1 MRSGSVSTLGIN
13 LTTFM
18 ARDIGTVELITF
30 GSRDIGTDG
39 VTATASGFTD
49 TTECAD
55 LASFIN
61 SVVSLETS
69 LPDVGGEGC

>member
-1 MRSGSVSTLGIN
+1 MRSESISTLGIN

-39 VTATASGFTD
+39 VTATASGSTD
-49 TTECAD
+49 TTEFAD
-55 LASFIN
+55 PAASSIN
-61 SVVSLETS
+61 SVVS
-69 LPDVGGEGC
+69 

>member
-13 LTTFM
+13 HTTFM

-30 GSRDIGTDG
+30 GSRDIGPG
-39 VTATASGFTD
+39 VMAIKSGFTAI
-49 TTECAD
+49 TECAD
-55 LASFIN
+55 NSSSIN

-69 LPDVGGEGC
+69 LPGAGSEGG

>member
-1 MRSGSVSTLGIN
+1 MRSGSISTLEIN

-39 VTATASGFTD
+39 VTATASGFTAII
-49 TTECAD
+49 ECGKKIA
-55 LASFIN
+55 AFHRR
-61 SVVSLETS
+61 
-69 LPDVGGEGC
+69 PG

>member
-30 GSRDIGTDG
+30 GSRDIGTGG
-39 VTATASGFTD
+39 VTATASGFTAII
-49 TTECAD
+49 ECAD
-55 LASFIN
+55 NSSSIN
-61 SVVSLETS
+61 SVMSLET
-69 LPDVGGEGC
+69 LLADAGGEGG